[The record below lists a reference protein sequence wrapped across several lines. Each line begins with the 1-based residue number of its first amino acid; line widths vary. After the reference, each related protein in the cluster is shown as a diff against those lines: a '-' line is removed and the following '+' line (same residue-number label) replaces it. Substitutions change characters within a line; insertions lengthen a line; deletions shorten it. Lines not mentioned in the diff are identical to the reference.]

1 MKYDANHAP
10 LVCMQTTSYCYRGT
24 KPMTVRG
31 VLWHSTGANNPN
43 LSRYIQPADN
53 APDREEMLKLI
64 GVNKYGNDYNHGQT
78 DKHKNMGVNAWVGR
92 LADGT
97 VAAVQAL
104 PWGWKPWGCG
114 GGAYGSCNDGW
125 IQFEICEDGLSDAA
139 YAAEVYREACE
150 LTAYLCAMYHL
161 DPLGTVTYKG
171 RQIRVILDHRQ
182 SHLLGFGNNH
192 GDVQH
197 WFPAIIG
204 KTLDDIQQDV
214 ARLMDGADGDPGV
227 GVPAG
232 GTVGQVLTKTSGTD
246 YDTEWTTPS
255 GGDVTDVQVNG
266 ASIVTDGVANVP
278 VAGDSIFGVV
288 KVGNGMELYQGAI
301 RFRGASPSDVKV
313 GTQTWRV
320 VTPSR
325 IYDSVFYGLASAA
338 GDTTQRNSSNVV
350 GTYTDEAKSAI
361 SQMLNAPV
369 TVTGSTPT
377 ITALPGVRYVC
388 SEVTTLDITLPA
400 SGCIDV
406 VFESGSTATA
416 LTITPPTGVT
426 LKWANGFDPSALD
439 ANTTYEINICDGLGV
454 AASWT

>member
-1 MKYDANHAP
+1 MKYTNKNAP
-10 LVCMQTTSYCYRGT
+10 LVCMQTESACYRGT

-53 APDREEMLKLI
+53 APDREAMLKLI

-78 DKHKNMGVNAWVGR
+78 DKHKSMGVNAWVGR

-125 IQFEICEDGLSDAA
+125 IQFEICEDGLTDAA

-171 RQIRVILDHRQ
+171 RQIPVILDHRQ

-197 WFPAIIG
+197 WFPKVIG

-214 ARLMDGADGDPGV
+214 ARLMEGAGVAVEASIRRGATGGEVTAIQTALSRLGYSLGRWGIDGDYGSATESAV
-227 GVPAG
+227 KLFQADKGLAVNG
-232 GTVGQVLTKTSGTD
+232 IVDSGTRAALEAAQAALERT
-246 YDTEWTTPS
+246 YT
-255 GGDVTDVQVNG
+255 
-266 ASIVTDGVANVP
+266 
-278 VAGDSIFGVV
+278 VV
-288 KVGNGMELYQGAI
+288 LH
-301 RFRGASPSDVKV
+301 
-313 GTQTWRV
+313 
-320 VTPSR
+320 
-325 IYDSVFYGLASAA
+325 GLAAA
-338 GDTTQRNSSNVV
+338 EM
-350 GTYTDEAKSAI
+350 EA
-361 SQMLNAPV
+361 MRTRWPD
-369 TVTGSTPT
+369 
-377 ITALPGVRYVC
+377 C
-388 SEVTTLDITLPA
+388 EVT
-400 SGCIDV
+400 
-406 VFESGSTATA
+406 E
-416 LTITPPTGVT
+416 
-426 LKWANGFDPSALD
+426 
-439 ANTTYEINICDGLGV
+439 E
-454 AASWT
+454 